1 MLAGKAGE
9 EQVRAALRDWGL
21 EPESLEPLGEAAHVF
36 SHVEWRM
43 TGWRARVSG
52 EGSFTWAAPQELEER
67 YALPSAF
74 RAYREACL

>member
-1 MLAGKAGE
+1 
-9 EQVRAALRDWGL
+9 
-21 EPESLEPLGEAAHVF
+21 
-36 SHVEWRM
+36 M